1 MMALQGSLYSA
12 KQKITLIHLLRTVA
26 STRLGDSLFMTD
38 ANKRKN
44 MSEGIVYQI
53 AREAVEAGWCASINF
68 DTGVV
73 TFTSDDMHSHMLRVE
88 SIKLNDIL
96 QEVNKCCA
104 LFSVKA
110 TVAKYLSDIKDN
122 AIQEDLTPEE
132 VSKIYQHAEALEKKL
147 LDLKGRLKALKLSAS
162 ILA

>member
-1 MMALQGSLYSA
+1 
-12 KQKITLIHLLRTVA
+12 
-26 STRLGDSLFMTD
+26 
-38 ANKRKN
+38 

-53 AREAVEAGWCASINF
+53 AREAVEAGWSASINF

-73 TFTSDDMHSHMLRVE
+73 TFTSDDLHSHMLRVE

-96 QEVNKCCA
+96 QEVEKCSA

-110 TVAKYLSDIKDN
+110 TVAKYLSEIKAN
-122 AIQEDLTPEE
+122 AIQEDFTPEE
-132 VSKIYQHAEALEKKL
+132 VSQIYQHAEALEKKL

-162 ILA
+162 FLA

>member
-1 MMALQGSLYSA
+1 MRSPY
-12 KQKITLIHLLRTVA
+12 
-26 STRLGDSLFMTD
+26 
-38 ANKRKN
+38 
-44 MSEGIVYQI
+44 
-53 AREAVEAGWCASINF
+53 
-68 DTGVV
+68 
-73 TFTSDDMHSHMLRVE
+73 
-88 SIKLNDIL
+88 
-96 QEVNKCCA
+96 A